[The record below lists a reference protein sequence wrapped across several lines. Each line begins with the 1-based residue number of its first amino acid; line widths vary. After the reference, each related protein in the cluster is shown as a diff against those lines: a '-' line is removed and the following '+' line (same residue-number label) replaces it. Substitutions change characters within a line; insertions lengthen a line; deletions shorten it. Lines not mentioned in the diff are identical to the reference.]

1 MPYKDRDKQREYQRE
16 WVKRKKRS
24 SPDVGTK
31 RFFNF
36 RCSKLKERA
45 SKKQIPFDLTPQYLE
60 EIWPRD
66 GMCPAL
72 NIKMT
77 KGPNG
82 LNHKASPSIDKIIA
96 EQGYVKGNVQWISH
110 IANMIKSNATSDQ
123 IIQVGL
129 YLKGM
134 EKIKHGKEITE
145 YIRSITQ

>member
-1 MPYKDRDKQREYQRE
+1 MPYKNRDKQREYQRK
-16 WVKRKKRS
+16 WVRRNR
-24 SPDVGTK
+24 PEVGTK

-45 SKKQIPFDLTPQYLE
+45 MKKQIPFNLTPQYLE
-60 EIWPRD
+60 KIWPKD
-66 GMCPAL
+66 GVCPAL

-77 KGPNG
+77 KGANG
-82 LNHKASPSIDKIIA
+82 QNHKPSPSIDKIIA

-110 IANMIKSNATSDQ
+110 IATMIKTNTTSDQ

-134 EKIKHGKEITE
+134 EKIKHGKKITE

>member
-1 MPYKDRDKQREYQRE
+1 MPYKDIDKQRAYQRE
-16 WVKRKKRS
+16 WVKKKKRS

-45 SKKQIPFDLTPQYLE
+45 RKKQIPFDLTPQYLE
-60 EIWPRD
+60 EIWPKD
-66 GMCPAL
+66 GVCPAL

-77 KGPNG
+77 KGANG

-110 IANMIKSNATSDQ
+110 IANMIKTNATPDQ
-123 IIQVGL
+123 IIQVGM
-129 YLKGM
+129 YLKRM
-134 EKIKHGKEITE
+134 EKIQDGKESKE
-145 YIRSITQ
+145 YI